1 MSGTRMFLISFVTAS
16 CLAAAGTASAYHTR
30 FIANNCNY
38 AAPTPTPYITRDGS
52 ITVALNLSDRAIE
65 VPLGPGER
73 VLEGGLGPQEAAV
86 IGTD

>member
-1 MSGTRMFLISFVTAS
+1 MTARSGE
-16 CLAAAGTASAYHTR
+16 
-30 FIANNCNY
+30 
-38 AAPTPTPYITRDGS
+38 GS
-52 ITVALNLSDRAIE
+52 ITVALNLSDHAVE